1 MGMFSGIGAIV
12 SLGSSLFGGKGEG
25 TSGGTKAV
33 RPEVAATF
41 AEMGNLSLKAIQDRE
56 GERAKGQAKT
66 KAIDPASQ
74 IVLNMIREEEKK
86 DPKFNAKEYLSFK
99 NLA

>member
-1 MGMFSGIGAIV
+1 MGLFSGIGAIV

-25 TSGGTKAV
+25 TSGGTRAV
-33 RPEVAATF
+33 RPEVAQTF
-41 AEMGNLSLKAIQDRE
+41 ADMSKGSYEDAQIAKNF
-56 GERAKGQAKT
+56 RAEGQART